1 LEEEFLER
9 NGLRKAALELMP
21 VMSRSGI
28 TLGLGLCLVLM
39 LVSGASAGPI
49 NGSMGLSFSDPT
61 QDGSN
66 LLTSTVVGN
75 ASNTTRNVG
84 GGCPS
89 ASGDFC
95 IVPTLTDFGSFTLTL
110 ASVATGG
117 GLVLSNG
124 TYGTFTATFGEIVS
138 HSANF
143 LDVYLTGTYSG
154 LPGNGTTC
162 GGSNPCDAS
171 PASFRAGWTFTGGS
185 LSGSGTLAAPPAGV
199 VTTPEP
205 ATMALLGSA
214 LIGLGFLRRR
224 KA

>member
-1 LEEEFLER
+1 MNAFV
-9 NGLRKAALELMP
+9 KAGPRLMP
-21 VMSRSGI
+21 IISRSRVI
-28 TLGLGLCLVLM
+28 FGLGLCLVLM
-39 LVSGASAGPI
+39 FVSGAFAGPI
-49 NGSMGLSFSDPT
+49 NGSMGFSFLDPSK
-61 QDGSN
+61 DGSD

-75 ASNTTRNVG
+75 SSITLRNVST
-84 GGCPS
+84 GCPS
-89 ASGDFC
+89 SSGDFC
-95 IVPTLTDFGSFTLTL
+95 VVPTSTDFGAFSLTL

-124 TYGTFTATFGEIVS
+124 TYGTFTASFGEIVS
-138 HSANF
+138 NTANF

-162 GGSNPCDAS
+162 GGSNPCDDS
-171 PASFRAGWTFTGGS
+171 PASFRASWTVTGTA
-185 LSGSGTLAAPPAGV
+185 LSGSGTLAAPPAGI

>member
-1 LEEEFLER
+1 MNRFA
-9 NGLRKAALELMP
+9 KAGPRLTP
-21 VMSRSGI
+21 IISRSSV
-28 TLGLGLCLVLM
+28 TFGLGLCLVLM
-39 LVSGASAGPI
+39 FASGAFAGPI
-49 NGSMGLSFSDPT
+49 NGSMGFSFLDPLK
-61 QDGSN
+61 DGSN

-75 ASNTTRNVG
+75 TSNTLRNVNS
-84 GGCPS
+84 GCPS
-89 ASGDFC
+89 GSGDFC
-95 IVPTLTDFGSFTLTL
+95 VVPSGTDFGAFSLTL

-124 TYGTFTATFGEIVS
+124 TYGTFTASFGEIVS
-138 HSANF
+138 HTANF

-162 GGSNPCDAS
+162 GGSNPCADS
-171 PASFRAGWTFTGGS
+171 PASFRAGWTFTGSS
-185 LSGSGTLAAPPAGV
+185 LSGSGTLAAPPAGI

-214 LIGLGFLRRR
+214 LIGLGFFRRR